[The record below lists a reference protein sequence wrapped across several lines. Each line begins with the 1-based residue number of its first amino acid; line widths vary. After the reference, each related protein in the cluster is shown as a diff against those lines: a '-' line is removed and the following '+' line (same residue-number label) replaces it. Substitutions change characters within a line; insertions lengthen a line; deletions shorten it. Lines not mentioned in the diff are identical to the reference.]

1 MAEGRRWILCGQIV
15 PEEVYAALPFPQRKI
30 IRRATMVAE
39 ATMEA
44 LREVVQRDDPGHML
58 PALQATLDEHGIPQ
72 VAGKGPHVTACV
84 LFQDG
89 WPFCPRNA
97 GAGTANPGTGPCRWH
112 GGQEFAQRRKGAV
125 VTAHAIARIMDV
137 DPWEALIVAMRRA
150 YAWSAFYQAKL
161 ASVTDDEDLRP
172 GGDAYD
178 WVRGAK
184 RTTEAAAKYAK
195 MALDAGVAE
204 RQVQTVELQGRL
216 IAQVLGATLAEL
228 DLGAETEAKA
238 REIMEMSLRA
248 LAESGRAD
256 VIAGELA

>member
-1 MAEGRRWILCGQIV
+1 MGEGRRWIFAGQIV
-15 PEEVYAALPFPQRKI
+15 PGEVYDALSLGHRKI
-30 IRRATMVAE
+30 IRRATMAAE
-39 ATMEA
+39 ATIAA
-44 LREVVQRDDPGHML
+44 LREVRERDDGRNPL
-58 PALQATLDEHGIPQ
+58 PELHTTLDEHGIP
-72 VAGKGPHVTACV
+72 VVSKKGPHVTACV
-84 LFQDG
+84 VFQNG
-89 WPFCPRNA
+89 WPHCPMAA
-97 GAGTANPGTGPCRWH
+97 GAGTDHPGTGPCRWH
-112 GGQEFAQRRKGAV
+112 GGTTVSERRRGAI
-125 VTAHAIARIMDV
+125 VTAHAIARILDV

-178 WVRGAK
+178 WVRGAE

-204 RQVQTVELQGRL
+204 RHVQTVELQGRL

-228 DLGAETEAKA
+228 DLGEEVETKA

-248 LAESGRAD
+248 LSESGRAD
-256 VIAGELA
+256 VVVGELA